1 MSQGRRASFVV
12 RIVQDRRTEVSGVI
26 ERVATGAKE
35 VFRGVEAIGPVI
47 MAMLRGARVV
57 PPAGSLTTAPRNEKP
72 APASALKGG
81 SIRRDAAVGRRP
93 RRG

>member
-12 RIVQDRRTEVSGVI
+12 RVVQGRRTEVSGVI

-47 MAMLRGARVV
+47 MAMLRGCKGRS
-57 PPAGSLTTAPRNEKP
+57 AGRLAHHG
-72 APASALKGG
+72 ASE
-81 SIRRDAAVGRRP
+81 
-93 RRG
+93 

>member
-35 VFRGVEAIGPVI
+35 AFRGVEAIGPVI
-47 MAMLRGARVV
+47 MAMLRDASSV
-57 PPAGSLTTAPRNEKP
+57 PPAGSLTTAPRSGKP
-72 APASALKGG
+72 SLGERAKGG
-81 SIRRDAAVGRRP
+81 SIRREGAVGRRP
-93 RRG
+93 R